1 MTIAYW
7 CVLAAALMP
16 IVWTACAKVGGMR
29 TGAGRLDNNAPRDYL
44 ARLQGW
50 PQRANWAQQN
60 AFEAFAPFAAGV
72 IIAHLAGTAQ
82 GTIDTL
88 ALVFI
93 AARLAYGGLYMADLA
108 TLRTLAWTVGLGCTI
123 LLFVLSA

>member
-93 AARLAYGGLYMADLA
+93 AARLVYGGLYMANFA
-108 TLRTLAWTVGLGCTI
+108 TLRTLAWTVGLVCTI